1 MAFEAILDEVE
12 QLHSV
17 SSRLEGLAEEY
28 PIALDAILTVAETV
42 RGAATILAVL
52 VATKLHRLD
61 GHKSHY

>member
-17 SSRLEGLAEEY
+17 SSRLEGLAEEH
-28 PIALDAILTVAETV
+28 PTVLDAILTVAESI

-52 VATKLHRLD
+52 VATKLQRLD

>member
-17 SSRLEGLAEEY
+17 SSRLEGLAEEH
-28 PIALDAILTVAETV
+28 PTVLDTLLTVAESV

-52 VATKLHRLD
+52 VAKKLQRLD
-61 GHKSHY
+61 GHQLHY

>member
-17 SSRLEGLAEEY
+17 SSRLERLAEEH
-28 PIALDAILTVAETV
+28 PIVLDPILTVAETV

-52 VATKLHRLD
+52 VATKLQRLD
-61 GHKSHY
+61 GHKSHH

>member
-17 SSRLEGLAEEY
+17 SSRLQGLAEEH
-28 PIALDAILTVAETV
+28 PTVLDALLTVAESV
-42 RGAATILAVL
+42 RGVATILAVL
-52 VATKLHRLD
+52 VATKLQHFD